1 MRVAKAR
8 ERRGAGEAKGLL
20 LLHDRARS
28 FAGTMRMSV
37 IAPSP
42 DSAVPI
48 PAAPSAS
55 SFYRWY
61 VVGFLTLASTVSIID
76 RQILALMIGPVKR
89 DLGVSDTMMGLLG
102 GLAFTLFYTLLTL
115 PMAWLADRTSRR
127 RIIGLGIF
135 FWSIATMAC
144 GLASRFSHLFF
155 ARATVGVG
163 EATLG
168 PAAISMLSDYFDR
181 QRLPL
186 AIAIFGAAPFIGVGL
201 ANLLGGAIITYLE
214 ARPDLSLPVFGT
226 MRSWQAMF
234 VIVGAPGVLLALFIF
249 TIGEPKRTGR
259 IDTAARGMTLR
270 ETLRFFAGRGRFLTW
285 HFIGFTALAM
295 QGWALFYWVVE
306 FFLREHAADRASV
319 GFTFGLVAL
328 VIGTAGGVFAGQLAT
343 RMMRA
348 GRGDATLRLVLV
360 ATLLLIPVG
369 VAAFLVPSYA
379 LAMTLVAVAIF
390 FMGWPNGL
398 GTAALQ
404 FIVPN
409 ELRGQVM
416 ALYFVVVNFLS
427 YTLGPLLGGLISDQL
442 FGGKSLGHTLALM
455 AAVNYPLGAFCIW
468 RCLAHFR
475 TALTAAEAW
484 RSEPEGA

>member
-1 MRVAKAR
+1 MTV
-8 ERRGAGEAKGLL
+8 
-20 LLHDRARS
+20 
-28 FAGTMRMSV
+28 V
-37 IAPSP
+37 SP
-42 DSAVPI
+42 VLD
-48 PAAPSAS
+48 PSAADATATRAAQGT

-102 GLAFTLFYTLLTL
+102 GLAFTLFYTILTL
-115 PMAWLADRTSRR
+115 PMAWLADNTNRR
-127 RIIGLGIF
+127 RIIGVGIF
-135 FWSIATMAC
+135 FWSLATMAC
-144 GLASRFSHLFF
+144 GLASRFSHLFL
-155 ARATVGVG
+155 ARASVGVG

-181 QRLPL
+181 HKLPL

-201 ANLLGGAIITYLE
+201 ANLLGGMVISYLE
-214 ARPDLSLPVFGT
+214 AQPQITLPLFGDLK
-226 MRSWQAMF
+226 SWQAMF
-234 VIVGAPGVLLALFIF
+234 VIVGAPGLLLALV
-249 TIGEPKRTGR
+249 TLTVREPKRLGKVESG
-259 IDTAARGMTLR
+259 RGMSFR
-270 ETLRFFAGRGRFLTW
+270 ETARFFAGRGKFLTY

-306 FFLREHAADRASV
+306 FFLREHGATRAEV
-319 GFTFGLVAL
+319 GLTFGLIAL
-328 VIGTAGGVFAGQLAT
+328 VVGTAGGVFAGQLAA
-343 RMMRA
+343 RMMATGRA
-348 GRGDATLRLVLV
+348 DATLRLVVLSSS
-360 ATLLLIPVG
+360 LLAPVG
-369 VAAFLVPSYA
+369 VAAFLVPGYA
-379 LAMTLVAVAIF
+379 PAMALVAVAIF

-427 YTLGPLLGGLISDQL
+427 YTLGPLLGGLIGDQV
-442 FGGKSLGHTLALM
+442 FGGQSLGKTLALM

-468 RCLAHFR
+468 RCLTHFR
-475 TALTAAEAW
+475 TALDQAEAW
-484 RSEPEGA
+484 SAPTDRS

>member
-1 MRVAKAR
+1 M
-8 ERRGAGEAKGLL
+8 
-20 LLHDRARS
+20 
-28 FAGTMRMSV
+28 
-37 IAPSP
+37 PSG
-42 DSAVPI
+42 
-48 PAAPSAS
+48 AAPTIASAAAVAAPVARGGV
-55 SFYRWY
+55 YRWY

-102 GLAFTLFYTLLTL
+102 GLAFTLFYTVLTL
-115 PMAWLADRTSRR
+115 PMAWLADRTNRR
-127 RIIGLGIF
+127 RIIGIGIL
-135 FWSIATMAC
+135 FWSLATMAC
-144 GLASRFSHLFF
+144 GLAGRFSHLFL

-181 QRLPL
+181 HRLPL

-201 ANLLGGAIITYLE
+201 ANLLGGAVIAWLE
-214 ARPDLSLPVFGT
+214 AQPDLTLPLFGA

-234 VIVGAPGVLLALFIF
+234 VIVGAPGVLLALL
-249 TIGEPKRTGR
+249 TLTVREPRRIGR
-259 IDTAARGMTLR
+259 IEAHARGLSLR
-270 ETLRFFAGRGRFLTW
+270 DAARFFAGRQRFLMW

-306 FFLREHAADRASV
+306 FFLREHGADRARV
-319 GFTFGLVAL
+319 GFTFGAIAL
-328 VIGTAGGVFAGQLAT
+328 VIGTAGGVMAGQMAAR
-343 RMMRA
+343 RMQA
-348 GRGDATLRLVLV
+348 GRGDATLRLVLA
-360 ATLLLIPVG
+360 ATLLLVPVG
-369 VAAFLVPSYA
+369 TAAFLVPGYTA
-379 LAMTLVAVAIF
+379 AMTLVAVAIF

-404 FIVPN
+404 LIVPN

-427 YTLGPLLGGLISDQL
+427 YTPGPLLGGLVSDRL
-442 FGGKSLGHTLALM
+442 FGGQWLGGTLALM
-455 AAVNYPLGAFCIW
+455 AAINYPLGAFCIW

-475 TALTAAEAW
+475 TALDAAQDWA
-484 RSEPEGA
+484 EPARDHR

>member
-1 MRVAKAR
+1 MATVTAPPESAA
-8 ERRGAGEAKGLL
+8 AGV
-20 LLHDRARS
+20 RAS
-28 FAGTMRMSV
+28 G
-37 IAPSP
+37 
-42 DSAVPI
+42 
-48 PAAPSAS
+48 
-55 SFYRWY
+55 FYRWY

-102 GLAFTLFYTLLTL
+102 GLAFTLFYTALTL
-115 PMAWLADRTSRR
+115 PMAWLADRTNRR

-135 FWSIATMAC
+135 FWSLATMAC
-144 GLASRFSHLFF
+144 GMAGRFSHLFI
-155 ARATVGVG
+155 ARATVGIG
-163 EATLG
+163 EAALA

-181 QRLPL
+181 HRLPL

-201 ANLLGGAIITYLE
+201 ANLLGGLVIAKLE
-214 ARPDLSLPVFGT
+214 AMPEIVLPLFGT

-234 VIVGAPGVLLALFIF
+234 VIVGAPGLLLAIVAL
-249 TIGEPKRTGR
+249 TVREPKRIGR
-259 IDTAARGMTLR
+259 IDAGAKGMTLR
-270 ETLRFFAGRGRFLTW
+270 EAAGFFAGRRRFLTY

-295 QGWALFYWVVE
+295 QGWAIFYWVIE
-306 FFLREHAADRASV
+306 FFLREHGAERAAV
-319 GFTFGLVAL
+319 GFTFGLIAL
-328 VIGTAGGVFAGQLAT
+328 VIGTAGGVFAGQLSA
-343 RMMRA
+343 RMMQA
-348 GRGDATLRLVLV
+348 GRPDATLRLVLA
-360 ATLLLIPVG
+360 ATIALIPVG

-379 LAMTLVAVAIF
+379 LAMVLVAVAIF

-416 ALYFVVVNFLS
+416 ALYYVVVNFLS
-427 YTLGPLLGGLISDQL
+427 YTLGPLLGGLISDRV
-442 FGGKSLGHTLALM
+442 FGGQSLGNTLALM
-455 AAVNYPLGAFCIW
+455 AAVNYPIAAFCIW

-484 RSEPEGA
+484 RAD

>member
-1 MRVAKAR
+1 MA
-8 ERRGAGEAKGLL
+8 
-20 LLHDRARS
+20 
-28 FAGTMRMSV
+28 T
-37 IAPSP
+37 
-42 DSAVPI
+42 VPLA
-48 PAAPSAS
+48 PAATAPQAS
-55 SFYRWY
+55 PLYRWY

-89 DLGVSDTMMGLLG
+89 DLQVSDTMMGLLG
-102 GLAFTLFYTLLTL
+102 GLAFTLFYTALTL
-115 PMAWLADRTSRR
+115 PMAWLADRTNRR

-135 FWSIATMAC
+135 FWSLATMAC
-144 GLASRFSHLFF
+144 GLAGKFWHLFA

-163 EATLG
+163 EAALA
-168 PAAISMLSDYFDR
+168 PAAISMLADYFDR
-181 QRLPL
+181 HRLPL

-201 ANLLGGAIITYLE
+201 ANLLGGVVIQHLE
-214 ARPDLSLPVFGT
+214 TLTNLSLPFFGPLK
-226 MRSWQAMF
+226 SWQAMF
-234 VIVGAPGVLLALFIF
+234 VIVGAPGVLLALVTL
-249 TIGEPKRTGR
+249 TIREPRRIGRVDPTGAGMSLR
-259 IDTAARGMTLR
+259 DAAA
-270 ETLRFFAGRGRFLTW
+270 FFAGRRRFLVF

-295 QGWALFYWVVE
+295 QGWALFYWVIE
-306 FFLREHAADRASV
+306 FFLREHGADRATV
-319 GFTFGLVAL
+319 GYTFGLVAL
-328 VIGTAGGVFAGQLAT
+328 LIGTTGGVFAGQLSA
-343 RMMRA
+343 RMMQA
-348 GRGDATLRLVLV
+348 GRGDATLRLVLG
-360 ATLLLIPVG
+360 ATLALIPIG

-427 YTLGPLLGGLISDQL
+427 YTLGPLLGGVISDQV
-442 FGGKSLGHTLALM
+442 FHGQSLGHTLALM

-475 TALTAAEAW
+475 TALAAADAW
-484 RSEPEGA
+484 RAD

>member
-1 MRVAKAR
+1 M
-8 ERRGAGEAKGLL
+8 
-20 LLHDRARS
+20 
-28 FAGTMRMSV
+28 
-37 IAPSP
+37 
-42 DSAVPI
+42 AVPL
-48 PAAPSAS
+48 PDATPLGATPVSYGAA
-55 SFYRWY
+55 YRWY
-61 VVGFLTLASTVSIID
+61 VVGFLTLASTVSTID

-102 GLAFTLFYTLLTL
+102 GLAFTLFYTVLTL
-115 PMAWLADRTSRR
+115 PMAWAADRTDRR
-127 RIIGLGIF
+127 RIIGIGIF

-144 GLASRFSHLFF
+144 GLAGKFWHLFA

-201 ANLLGGAIITYLE
+201 ANLLGGVVVTWLE
-214 ARPDLSLPVFGT
+214 AMPHIALPVFGT

-234 VIVGAPGVLLALFIF
+234 VIVGAPGVLLALLTL
-249 TIGEPKRTGR
+249 TIREPKRIGR
-259 IDTAARGMTLR
+259 IDAAAKGMTLR
-270 ETLRFFAGRGRFLTW
+270 EAVRFFAGRGRFLTF

-295 QGWALFYWVVE
+295 QGWALFYWVIE
-306 FFLREHAADRASV
+306 FFLREHGADRARV
-319 GFTFGLVAL
+319 GFTFGLIAL
-328 VIGTAGGVFAGQLAT
+328 VIGTAGGVFAGQLAA
-343 RMMRA
+343 RMMRQ
-348 GRGDATLRLVLV
+348 GRADATLRLVIV
-360 ATLLLIPVG
+360 ATCALIPVG
-369 VAAFLVPSYA
+369 VAAFLVPSYTVS
-379 LAMTLVAVAIF
+379 MSLVAVAIF

-427 YTLGPLLGGLISDQL
+427 YSFGPLLGGLISDQV
-442 FGGKSLGHTLALM
+442 FGGKSLGGTLALM
-455 AAVNYPLGAFCIW
+455 AAVNYPIGALCMW
-468 RCLAHFR
+468 RCLKHFR
-475 TALTAAEAW
+475 TALTAADAW
-484 RSEPEGA
+484 RHPDIAGA